1 MGRLYTLF
9 IKENWYIL
17 GSNMKFDESVK
28 KAHELSCKAREN
40 AYAIYSKVKVG
51 AAIKLKGEDKYFS
64 GSNVEYC
71 VNGISVC
78 AERSA
83 LSSAVTGVGKPEI
96 EFVVVCSNTD
106 PVLYPC
112 GVCLQALS
120 EFCTPEL
127 DIYIANPKEV
137 LKKVKFK
144 ELFTHQYAELPKVL
158 DE

>member
-1 MGRLYTLF
+1 
-9 IKENWYIL
+9 
-17 GSNMKFDESVK
+17 MKVSKDVEQAYLLAK
-28 KAHELSCKAREN
+28 KARVN

-51 AAIKLKGEDKYFS
+51 AAIKVKGQSEAFA
-64 GSNVEYC
+64 GANVEYC

-83 LSSAVTGVGKPEI
+83 LSACVTSIGKPEV
-96 EFVVVCSNTD
+96 EFVVVCSNTE

-127 DIYIANPKEV
+127 DIYIANPQEIV
-137 LKKVKFK
+137 TKVKYK
-144 ELFTHQYAELPKVL
+144 ELFTHQYAQLPKVL

>member
-1 MGRLYTLF
+1 ME
-9 IKENWYIL
+9 ISE
-17 GSNMKFDESVK
+17 EVK
-28 KAHELSCKAREN
+28 NAHALAVRAREN
-40 AYAIYSKVKVG
+40 AYAVYSKVKVG
-51 AAIKLKGEDKYFS
+51 AAIKVKGHDAIFS

-83 LSSAVTGVGKPEI
+83 LSATVTGVGKPEI
-96 EFVVVCSNTD
+96 EFVVVCSNTQ

-127 DIYIANPKEV
+127 DIYISNPTSV
-137 LKKVKFK
+137 LVKVKFK
-144 ELFTHQYAELPKVL
+144 DLFTHQYSELPKVL

>member
-1 MGRLYTLF
+1 MEVSNELQSAFEAASQARL
-9 IKENWYIL
+9 
-17 GSNMKFDESVK
+17 
-28 KAHELSCKAREN
+28 N
-40 AYAIYSKVKVG
+40 AYAFYSKVKVG
-51 AAIKLKGEDKYFS
+51 AAIKVIGHDQIFA

-83 LSSAVTGVGKPEI
+83 LSACVTGVGKPEI
-96 EFVVVCSNTD
+96 EYVVVCSNTE

-120 EFCTPEL
+120 EFCSPDLE
-127 DIYIANPKEV
+127 IYIANKDKII
-137 LKKVKFK
+137 KKVLYK
-144 ELFTHQYAELPKVL
+144 ELYTHQYGELPKVL

>member
-1 MGRLYTLF
+1 MEVNKDVQLAF
-9 IKENWYIL
+9 EAA
-17 GSNMKFDESVK
+17 S
-28 KAHELSCKAREN
+28 KARVN
-40 AYAIYSKVKVG
+40 AYAVYSKVKVG
-51 AAIKLKGEDKYFS
+51 AAIKVKGYDQVFA

-83 LSSAVTGVGKPEI
+83 LSACVTGVGKPEI
-96 EFVVVCSNTD
+96 EYVVVCSNTE

-120 EFCTPEL
+120 EFCSPEL
-127 DIYIANPKEV
+127 EIYIANKKQIIEKV
-137 LKKVKFK
+137 LYKD
-144 ELFTHQYAELPKVL
+144 LFTHQYGELPKVL

>member
-1 MGRLYTLF
+1 MKMSWSPEVLRAHKLANQARL
-9 IKENWYIL
+9 
-17 GSNMKFDESVK
+17 
-28 KAHELSCKAREN
+28 N

-51 AAIKLKGEDKYFS
+51 AAIKIKSSDDIYS
-64 GSNVEYC
+64 GANVEYC

-83 LSSAVTGVGKPEI
+83 LSAAVTGVGAPEI
-96 EFVVVCSNTD
+96 EFVLVCSHTD

-120 EFCTPEL
+120 EFCAPDL
-127 DIYIANPKEV
+127 DIYISNPKEV
-137 LKKVKFK
+137 LKVVKFK
-144 ELFTHQYAELPKVL
+144 NLLTHQYPELPKVL